1 MLTQRNMSNYV
12 SYGNKLTNNFHS
24 TILIEQPFL
33 KIQFED
39 VEIDSNL
46 YGSYNYSNIMCAVAT
61 GKYFVVDNNDIK
73 KAISTYFPNNKRSE
87 ILDKGDYKI
96 ICDYYNANPTSMQHA
111 LESFAKSSSK
121 QKIVI
126 LGDMFELGVDLSLI
140 HI

>member
-24 TILIEQPFL
+24 KILIEQPFL

-46 YGSYNYSNIMCAVAT
+46 YGSYNYSNIMCAIAV
-61 GKYFVVDNNDIK
+61 GKYFGVSNQRYHK
-73 KAISTYFPNNKRSE
+73 RQFPTYFPENKRSQ
-87 ILDKGDYKI
+87 ILDKGMAIKSFVDA
-96 ICDYYNANPTSMQHA
+96 YNANPTSMLHA

-121 QKIVI
+121 Q
-126 LGDMFELGVDLSLI
+126 ENCYT
-140 HI
+140 